1 MDQDQP
7 NEFDAAFAEL
17 SGNAG
22 DQPKKE
28 QQVQTPQPAAEPVSA
43 SAPAQPQP
51 APASDRIAEL
61 ERQLAEA
68 LHRERSSANRI
79 GERDRQANALAEQ
92 VQQLQARIRELEQAR
107 ATPPANEPEGE
118 PDVLD
123 GAEDLRS
130 AVEKRVQKQVEPLK
144 QKLTEAEQRA
154 QNAEAAA
161 RAAAESVQP
170 IVAKH
175 QEQSLL
181 ELKTQLDDNF
191 DGWRNEVK
199 APKFQ
204 QWLQSAPPEIQS
216 LYQRADSFD
225 VASRVLKLY
234 SVDTGHVFKPRQKPE
249 PQPQPEQGTSLR
261 NAAGIRPGSAGTGAR
276 PNPNDFDSAF
286 AEFAKQKRSF
296 A

>member
-1 MDQDQP
+1 MEQDQP
-7 NEFDAAFAEL
+7 DEFESAFAEH
-17 SGNAG
+17 AG
-22 DQPKKE
+22 HTDAPAKE
-28 QQVQTPQPAAEPVSA
+28 AQAPQPQPAEEPVSA

-51 APASDRIAEL
+51 SPASDRVAEL

-79 GERDRQANALAEQ
+79 GERDRQANALADQ
-92 VQQLQARIRELEQAR
+92 VRQLQARLQELEKAR
-107 ATPPANEPEGE
+107 ATAPAAEPEGE

-130 AVEKRVQKQVEPLK
+130 AVEKRVQKQVEPLR

-154 QNAEAAA
+154 LNAEAAA

-175 QEQSLL
+175 QEQSLA
-181 ELKTQLDDNF
+181 ELSTKLDDEF
-191 DGWRNEVK
+191 DGWRSEVK
-199 APKFQ
+199 TPQFQ
-204 QWLQSAPPEIQS
+204 QWLQSVEPAVQEM
-216 LYQRADSFD
+216 YRGADNFKD
-225 VASRVLKLY
+225 ASRVLKLY
-234 SVDTGHVFKPRQKPE
+234 SVDTGRAFKPRQQPD
-249 PQPQPEQGTSLR
+249 PQPQSEQGANLR
-261 NAAGIRPGSAGTGAR
+261 NAVGIRPGVAGTGAR

-286 AEFAKQKRSF
+286 AEFSKKRSF